1 MFYRITEDTIVST
14 KDIRY
19 VEFYDSGHGSVAMR
33 YEIKIVYMNN
43 TTDYHH
49 LYANSKEDA
58 RTKFK
63 AFCDFLEKK
72 EEE

>member
-1 MFYRITEDTIVST
+1 MFYHITEDTIVSV

-19 VEFYDSGHGSVAMR
+19 VEFYDSGYGSVAMR
-33 YEIKIVYMNN
+33 YSVKIVYMNN

-49 LYANSKEDA
+49 LHASNKEEA
-58 RTKFK
+58 KTKFK